1 VSLVEQLAA
10 VRGFAFFRF
19 SACRL
24 SLVEQLGA
32 VPGFNSFC
40 QPCKQPSF
48 FNVAHGNMLT
58 ISGRYMPS
66 GMVTFSFFGRW

>member
-1 VSLVEQLAA
+1 MIRLKKVEQLAIFSFSPCRSSLVEQLA
-10 VRGFAFFRF
+10 
-19 SACRL
+19 
-24 SLVEQLGA
+24 A

-48 FNVAHGNMLT
+48 SNVAHGNMLT

-66 GMVTFSFFGRW
+66 GMVTFSFAGRW